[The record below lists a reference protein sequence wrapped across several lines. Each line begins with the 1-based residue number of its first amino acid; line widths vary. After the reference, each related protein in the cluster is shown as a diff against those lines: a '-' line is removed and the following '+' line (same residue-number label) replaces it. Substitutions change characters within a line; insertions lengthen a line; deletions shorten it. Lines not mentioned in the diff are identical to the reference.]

1 MMDALLILN
10 QAMDA
15 AGMKPD
21 ADPELLP
28 ERIRELRFVGNTCVE
43 SATYRGRKSEDGSQ
57 SEKELISDHGPLIS
71 GTAEAGV

>member
-1 MMDALLILN
+1 MDVLLILRD
-10 QAMDA
+10 AMDV
-15 AGMKPD
+15 AGMDRRDDPYELPD
-21 ADPELLP
+21 
-28 ERIRELRFVGNTCVE
+28 RIRELRFVGNTCVE

>member
-28 ERIRELRFVGNTCVE
+28 ERIREIRFVGNTFVAE
-43 SATYRGRKSEDGSQ
+43 TGGLKPVDAVAAFLLATTSPSDGREGAT
-57 SEKELISDHGPLIS
+57 P
-71 GTAEAGV
+71 